1 MHYAVSDIHGCYKE
15 FIKLMDMI
23 GFGEDDTLY
32 VIGDVVDRGPEP
44 VKLLSWMMK
53 RPNVKTI
60 LGNHE
65 YMMMKVLL
73 PGLKEVDSVEAIEKT
88 LTLDYI
94 WDTNVWFFSDNGGKI
109 TADAFKQLSK
119 YERQDLLD
127 YVKSFSLYESVTIN
141 DKTFVM
147 VHTIDD
153 SIKSLKDLD
162 EKEITDLEIFL
173 TTHPTFEGEWNQDDI
188 FIIGHTP
195 TWFLG
200 KKDNHIFMNGNLIDI
215 DCACSMG
222 GNLAALCLETGEEFY
237 VKGGE

>member
-1 MHYAVSDIHGCYKE
+1 MHYAVSDIHGCYNQ

-23 GFGEDDTLY
+23 GFSDTDTLY

-44 VKLLSWMMK
+44 VKLLYWMMK
-53 RPNVKTI
+53 HPNVKTI

-94 WDTNVWFFSDNGGKI
+94 WDTNIWFFSDNGGKI
-109 TADAFKQLSK
+109 TADAFKQLK
-119 YERQDLLD
+119 EYERHVLLD
-127 YVKSFSLYESVTIN
+127 YVKNFSLYESVTIN

-153 SIKSLKDLD
+153 SVKSLVDLD
-162 EKEITDLEIFL
+162 EKEITDLESFL
-173 TTHPTFEGEWNQDDI
+173 SVSPTFDGDWDQEDI
-188 FIIGHTP
+188 FVIGHTP

-200 KKDNHIFMNGNLIDI
+200 KKDFSIFRNGNLIDI

-222 GNLAALCLETGEEFY
+222 GKLAALCLETMEEY
-237 VKGGE
+237 YISS